1 MTAPWQAVLDFW
13 FLPAGDAA
21 HMTQRQA
28 WFAADPGFD
37 ADVRARFGPL
47 VESALQ
53 GGLREWEVQAEGA
66 LARILLLDQFTRNI
80 FRGTPRAYAG
90 DVHALA
96 IALRLIDGGDDLML
110 APVQRQF
117 VYLPL
122 MHAEDIELQQRC
134 VALYTALAAQD
145 AAFAMQLDYAY
156 RHRDIVLRFG
166 RFPHRNAVLGRESTA
181 DEATFLQTPGS
192 AF

>member
-1 MTAPWQAVLDFW
+1 PT
-13 FLPAGDAA
+13 GDAA

-28 WFAADPGFD
+28 WFAADPAFD
-37 ADVRARFGPL
+37 ADVRTRFGPL

-53 GGLREWEVQAEGA
+53 GGLREWEAQTEGA

-96 IALRLIDGGDDLML
+96 LALRLIDAGEDLML

-122 MHAEDIELQQRC
+122 MH
-134 VALYTALAAQD
+134 
-145 AAFAMQLDYAY
+145 
-156 RHRDIVLRFG
+156 
-166 RFPHRNAVLGRESTA
+166 
-181 DEATFLQTPGS
+181 
-192 AF
+192 